1 MRTLLVLISGLVLLH
16 QSVYAQKADTLKL
29 SLSDAEQQ
37 FSQKNFLLLAQKY
50 GIEASKAAIIQA
62 GLLPNPTINLE
73 QTVIS
78 QPTIAN
84 DVPIGAF
91 GQRAIQIQQLIQ
103 VAGKRNKQIALAKAG
118 VEISQYQFSE
128 IIREL
133 LFQLRSS
140 FYQIHYL
147 EKTLIMYNQEI
158 QKITGLVNA
167 YQEQVQKGNV
177 PKKELIRLQSFLITL
192 EGEASNIVNQITDN
206 QTTIKV
212 LLADRTN
219 SILQPLVD
227 DTQIENLSIAG
238 LNLADLIGN
247 ATQNRPDLKV
257 QQANTQYAVANLNL
271 QKALAKPDVT
281 VGYSYDRAG
290 SYVNNYHALTVSM
303 ALPFFN
309 KNQGNIKIAEN
320 QIEANK
326 QYFAQ
331 TQNQLENE
339 VIQALTKAQENER
352 LFRKIDKKFQTDF
365 EKLITGVLENYQK
378 RNLTL
383 IEFTD
388 FLESYKNTVSQL
400 NILQNNRIQAF
411 ENLNFVVPRSF
422 PADWG

>member
-1 MRTLLVLISGLVLLH
+1 MKTLLVLIGSVVLLN
-16 QSVYAQKADTLKL
+16 QVVYAQKADTLKL

-78 QPTIAN
+78 KSTIAN
-84 DVPIGAF
+84 DAPIGPF

-147 EKTLIMYNQEI
+147 QKTLLMYNQEI
-158 QKITGLVNA
+158 QKISVLVNA
-167 YQEQVQKGNV
+167 YQEQVQKGNI
-177 PKKELIRLQSFLITL
+177 PQKELIRLQSFLITL
-192 EGEASNIVNQITDN
+192 EGEASDIVNQITND

-212 LLADRTN
+212 LLADR
-219 SILQPLVD
+219 SITIIDPLVD
-227 DTQIENLSIAG
+227 DTQVENINLTD
-238 LNLADLIGN
+238 LNLADLISN

-257 QQANTQYAVANLNL
+257 QEANTQYSIANLNL
-271 QKALAKPDVT
+271 QRALAKPDIT
-281 VGYSYDRAG
+281 VGYSYDRSG
-290 SYVNNYHALTVSM
+290 SYVNNYHALTLSM

-309 KNQGNIKIAEN
+309 KNQGNIKIAES

-326 QYFAQ
+326 QYFFQ

-339 VIQALTKAQENER
+339 VLQAYTKAQENDR
-352 LFRKIDKKFQTDF
+352 LFRKIDKKFQKNF
-365 EKLITGVLENYQK
+365 EKLILGVLENYQK

-388 FLESYKNTVSQL
+388 FLESYKNTVNQL
-400 NILQNNRIQAF
+400 NTLQNNRIQAF
-411 ENLNFVVPRSF
+411 ENLNFVV
-422 PADWG
+422 GKKVL

>member
-1 MRTLLVLISGLVLLH
+1 MKSLLVLIGSVLLLH
-16 QSVYAQKADTLKL
+16 QSTYAQKADTLKL

-37 FSQKNFLLLAQKY
+37 FSQKNFLLLAQKF
-50 GIEASKAAIIQA
+50 GIEASKAAIVQA
-62 GLLPNPTINLE
+62 GLLPNPTVNLE

-78 QPTIAN
+78 QSTVAN
-84 DVPIGAF
+84 DVPIGPF

-103 VAGKRNKQIALAKAG
+103 VAGKRNKQIALARAG

-128 IIREL
+128 LIREL
-133 LFQLRSS
+133 LFQLRGS

-147 EKTLIMYNQEI
+147 QKTLLMYNQEI
-158 QKITGLVNA
+158 QKITGLVVA
-167 YQEQVQKGNV
+167 YQEQVQKGNI
-177 PKKELIRLQSFLITL
+177 PQKELIRLQSFLITI
-192 EGEASNIVNQITDN
+192 EGEASDIINQITDN

-212 LLADRTN
+212 LLADRTPT
-219 SILQPLVD
+219 IIDPVVD
-227 DTQIENLSIAG
+227 DTQIQNINLSG
-238 LNLADLIGN
+238 LNLGDLIAN

-257 QQANTQYAVANLNL
+257 QNANTQYAVANLNL

-331 TQNQLENE
+331 IQNQLEND
-339 VIQALTKAQENER
+339 VLQAFTKAQENER
-352 LFRKIDKKFQTDF
+352 LFRKIDQKFQANF
-365 EKLITGVLENYQK
+365 EKLIAGVLENYQK

-400 NILQNNRIQAF
+400 NTLQNNRIQAF
-411 ENLNFVVPRSF
+411 EQLNFVV
-422 PADWG
+422 GKKVI

>member
-1 MRTLLVLISGLVLLH
+1 MKTLLVLISGVLLLH
-16 QSVYAQKADTLKL
+16 QSVYAQRADTLKL
-29 SLSDAEQQ
+29 SLLDAEQQ

-62 GLLPNPTINLE
+62 SLLPNPTVNLE
-73 QTVIS
+73 QTIITE
-78 QPTIAN
+78 PTIAN
-84 DVPIGAF
+84 DAPIGAF

-147 EKTLIMYNQEI
+147 EKTLMMYNQEI
-158 QKITGLVNA
+158 QKITGLVSA

-177 PKKELIRLQSFLITL
+177 PQKELIRLQSFLITL
-192 EGEASNIVNQITDN
+192 EGEASSIINQITDN
-206 QTTIKV
+206 QAIIKV
-212 LLADRTN
+212 LLADRTTTM
-219 SILQPLVD
+219 LEPLVD
-227 DTQIENLSIAG
+227 DTQIENLNTTG

-257 QQANTQYAVANLNL
+257 QEANTQYAVANLNL
-271 QKALAKPDVT
+271 QKALAKPDIT

-290 SYVNNYHALTVSM
+290 SYVNNYHALMVSM

-339 VIQALTKAQENER
+339 VLQAFTKAQENER

-365 EKLITGVLENYQK
+365 EKLIAGVLENYQK

-400 NILQNNRIQAF
+400 NTLQNNRIQAF
-411 ENLNFVVPRSF
+411 ENLNFVV
-422 PADWG
+422 GKKVI

>member
-1 MRTLLVLISGLVLLH
+1 MRFLLVLIGSFLLLS
-16 QSVYAQKADTLKL
+16 QSMYAQKADTLRL
-29 SLSDAEQQ
+29 TLPEAEQQ

-62 GLLPNPTINLE
+62 GLLPNPTVNIE
-73 QTVIS
+73 QAVIS
-78 QPTIAN
+78 QSTVAN
-84 DVPIGAF
+84 DAPIGPF
-91 GQRAIQIQQLIQ
+91 GQRAVQIQQLIQ
-103 VAGKRNKQIALAKAG
+103 VAGKRNKQIALARAG

-128 IIREL
+128 LIREL
-133 LFQLRSS
+133 LFQLRGS

-147 EKTLIMYNQEI
+147 QRTLLMYNQEI
-158 QKITGLVNA
+158 SKITSLVTA
-167 YQEQVQKGNV
+167 YQEQVKKGNI
-177 PKKELIRLQSFLITL
+177 PQKELIRLQSFLITI
-192 EGEASNIVNQITDN
+192 EGEASDIVNQIADN

-212 LLADRTN
+212 LLADRTTT
-219 SILQPLVD
+219 IIDPIVD
-227 DTQIENLSIAG
+227 DTQIQNINITG
-238 LNLADLIGN
+238 LNLGDLIAN
-247 ATQNRPDLKV
+247 ALQNRPDLKV
-257 QQANTQYAVANLNL
+257 QNANTQYAVANYNL

-320 QIEANK
+320 QIEANR
-326 QYFAQ
+326 QYYSQ

-339 VIQALTKAQENER
+339 VLLALTKAQENER
-352 LFRKIDKKFQTDF
+352 LFRKIDQTFQANF
-365 EKLITGVLENYQK
+365 EKLIAGVLENYQK

-411 ENLNFVVPRSF
+411 ENLNFVV
-422 PADWG
+422 GKKVL

>member
-1 MRTLLVLISGLVLLH
+1 MKFLLVLIGSILLLC
-16 QSVYAQKADTLKL
+16 QGMYAQKADTLKL
-29 SLSDAEQQ
+29 TLPEAEQQ

-62 GLLPNPTINLE
+62 GLLPNPTVNLE

-78 QPTIAN
+78 QSTVAN
-84 DVPIGAF
+84 DAPIGPF

-128 IIREL
+128 LIREL
-133 LFQLRSS
+133 LFQLRGS

-147 EKTLIMYNQEI
+147 QKTLLMYNQEI
-158 QKITGLVNA
+158 QKISGLVIS
-167 YQEQVQKGNV
+167 YQEQVDKGNI
-177 PKKELIRLQSFLITL
+177 PQKELIRLQSFLITI
-192 EGEASNIVNQITDN
+192 ESEASDIVNQITDN
-206 QTTIKV
+206 QTTIKI
-212 LLADRTN
+212 LLADRSN
-219 SILQPLVD
+219 SIIAPIVD
-227 DTQIENLSIAG
+227 DTQIQNTNLAG
-238 LNLADLIGN
+238 LNLGDLIGD
-247 ATQNRPDLKV
+247 AIQNRPDLKV
-257 QQANTQYAVANLNL
+257 QNATNQYSVANLNL

-326 QYFAQ
+326 QYYSQ

-339 VIQALTKAQENER
+339 VLQAFTKAQENER
-352 LFRKIDKKFQTDF
+352 LFRKIDQRFQANF
-365 EKLITGVLENYQK
+365 EKLIGGVLENYQK

-400 NILQNNRIQAF
+400 NTLQNNRIQAF
-411 ENLNFVVPRSF
+411 EQLNFVV
-422 PADWG
+422 GKKVI

>member
-1 MRTLLVLISGLVLLH
+1 MKTLLVLIGSVVLLN
-16 QSVYAQKADTLKL
+16 QIVYAQKADTLKL

-78 QPTIAN
+78 KSAVAN
-84 DVPIGAF
+84 DAPIGPF

-147 EKTLIMYNQEI
+147 QKTLLMYNQEI
-158 QKITGLVNA
+158 QKISVLVNA
-167 YQEQVQKGNV
+167 YQEQVQKGNI
-177 PKKELIRLQSFLITL
+177 PQKELIRLQSFLITL
-192 EGEASNIVNQITDN
+192 EGEASDIVNQIIND
-206 QTTIKV
+206 QTTVKV
-212 LLADRTN
+212 LLADR
-219 SILQPLVD
+219 SITIIDPLVD
-227 DTQIENLSIAG
+227 DTQIENISLTD
-238 LNLADLIGN
+238 LNLADLISN

-257 QQANTQYAVANLNL
+257 QEANTQYSIANLNL
-271 QKALAKPDVT
+271 QKALAKPDIT
-281 VGYSYDRAG
+281 VGYSYDRSG
-290 SYVNNYHALTVSM
+290 SYVNNYHALTLSM

-309 KNQGNIKIAEN
+309 KNQGNIKIAES

-326 QYFAQ
+326 QFFFQ

-339 VIQALTKAQENER
+339 VLQAYTKAQENDR
-352 LFRKIDKKFQTDF
+352 LFRKIDKKFQTNF
-365 EKLITGVLENYQK
+365 EKLISGVLINYQK

-388 FLESYKNTVSQL
+388 FLESYKNTVNQL
-400 NILQNNRIQAF
+400 NTLQNNRIQAF
-411 ENLNFVVPRSF
+411 ENLNFVV
-422 PADWG
+422 GKKVL

>member
-1 MRTLLVLISGLVLLH
+1 MKTLLVLIGSVVLLN
-16 QSVYAQKADTLKL
+16 QIVYAQKADTLKL

-78 QPTIAN
+78 KSAVAN
-84 DVPIGAF
+84 DAPIGPF

-147 EKTLIMYNQEI
+147 QKTLLMYNQEI
-158 QKITGLVNA
+158 QKISVLVNA
-167 YQEQVQKGNV
+167 YQEQVQKGNI
-177 PKKELIRLQSFLITL
+177 PQKELIRLQSFLITL
-192 EGEASNIVNQITDN
+192 EGEASDIVNQIIND
-206 QTTIKV
+206 QTTVKV
-212 LLADRTN
+212 LLADR
-219 SILQPLVD
+219 SITIIDPLVD
-227 DTQIENLSIAG
+227 DTQIENISLTD
-238 LNLADLIGN
+238 LNLADLISN

-257 QQANTQYAVANLNL
+257 QEANTQYSIANLNL
-271 QKALAKPDVT
+271 QRALAKPDIT
-281 VGYSYDRAG
+281 VGYSYDRSG
-290 SYVNNYHALTVSM
+290 SYVNNYHALTLSM

-309 KNQGNIKIAEN
+309 KNQGNIKIAES

-326 QYFAQ
+326 QFFFQ

-339 VIQALTKAQENER
+339 VLQAYTKAQENDR
-352 LFRKIDKKFQTDF
+352 LFRKIDKKFQTNF
-365 EKLITGVLENYQK
+365 EKLILGVLINYQK

-400 NILQNNRIQAF
+400 NTLQNNRIQAF
-411 ENLNFVVPRSF
+411 ENLNFVV
-422 PADWG
+422 GKKVL

>member
-1 MRTLLVLISGLVLLH
+1 MKFLLVLIGSVLLLH
-16 QSVYAQKADTLKL
+16 QSTYAQKADTLKL

-62 GLLPNPTINLE
+62 GLLPNPTVNLE

-78 QPTIAN
+78 QSTVAN
-84 DVPIGAF
+84 DAPIGSF

-103 VAGKRNKQIALAKAG
+103 VAGKRNKQIALARAG

-128 IIREL
+128 LIREL
-133 LFQLRSS
+133 LFQLRGS

-147 EKTLIMYNQEI
+147 QKTLLMYNQEI
-158 QKITGLVNA
+158 QKITSLVAA
-167 YQEQVQKGNV
+167 YQEQVDKGNI
-177 PKKELIRLQSFLITL
+177 PQKELIRLQSFLITI
-192 EGEASNIVNQITDN
+192 EGEASDIVNQITDN

-212 LLADRTN
+212 LLANRTN
-219 SILQPLVD
+219 TIIDPVVD
-227 DTQIENLSIAG
+227 DTQIQNINLSG

-257 QQANTQYAVANLNL
+257 QNANTQYAIANLNL
-271 QKALAKPDVT
+271 QKALAKPDIT

-320 QIEANK
+320 QIEASK
-326 QYFAQ
+326 QYYSQ

-339 VIQALTKAQENER
+339 VLQAFTKAQDNER
-352 LFRKIDKKFQTDF
+352 LFRKIDQKFQENF
-365 EKLITGVLENYQK
+365 EKLIAGVLENYQK

-388 FLESYKNTVSQL
+388 FLESYKNTVRQL
-400 NILQNNRIQAF
+400 NTLQNNRIQAF
-411 ENLNFVVPRSF
+411 EQLNFVV
-422 PADWG
+422 GKKVI

>member
-1 MRTLLVLISGLVLLH
+1 MKTLAIILIF
-16 QSVYAQKADTLKL
+16 SVGQTFAQKVDTLKL
-29 SLSDAEQQ
+29 TMPEAERQ
-37 FSQKNFLLLAQKY
+37 FSQKNFLLLAQKF

-73 QTVIS
+73 QTVITKS
-78 QPTIAN
+78 TIAN
-84 DVPIGAF
+84 DANIGPL

-103 VAGKRNKQIALAKAG
+103 VAGKRNKQIALARAG

-128 IIREL
+128 LIREL
-133 LFQLRSS
+133 LFQLRGS

-147 EKTLIMYNQEI
+147 QKTLLMYNQEI
-158 QKITGLVNA
+158 QKITGLVVA
-167 YQEQVQKGNV
+167 YQEQVQKGNI
-177 PKKELIRLQSFLITL
+177 PQKELIRLQSFLITI
-192 EGEASNIVNQITDN
+192 EGEASDIINQITDN

-219 SILQPLVD
+219 TIIDPVVD
-227 DTQIENLSIAG
+227 DTQIQNMNLTG
-238 LNLADLIGN
+238 LNVADLVGD
-247 ATQNRPDLKV
+247 ALQNRPDLKV
-257 QQANTQYAVANLNL
+257 QNATTQYSIANYNL

-281 VGYSYDRAG
+281 VGYSFDRAG

-309 KNQGNIKIAEN
+309 KNQGNIKIADN

-326 QYFAQ
+326 QYYAQ

-339 VIQALTKAQENER
+339 VLQAYTKAQENDR
-352 LFRKIDKKFQTDF
+352 LFRKIDQKFQANF
-365 EKLITGVLENYQK
+365 EKLIAGVLENYQK

-400 NILQNNRIQAF
+400 NTLQNNRIQAF
-411 ENLNFVVPRSF
+411 EQLNFVV
-422 PADWG
+422 GKKVL

>member
-1 MRTLLVLISGLVLLH
+1 MKFLLVVIGSIMLLNQGLF
-16 QSVYAQKADTLKL
+16 AQKADSLKL
-29 SLSDAEQQ
+29 TLPEAEQQ
-37 FSQKNFLLLAQKY
+37 FTQRNFLLLAQKY

-62 GLLPNPTINLE
+62 GLLPNPTVNLE
-73 QTVIS
+73 QTVITKS
-78 QPTIAN
+78 TIAN
-84 DVPIGAF
+84 DAEIGPL

-103 VAGKRNKQIALAKAG
+103 VAGKRNKQIALARAG
-118 VEISQYQFSE
+118 VEISQFQFSE
-128 IIREL
+128 LIREL
-133 LFQLRSS
+133 LFQLRGS

-147 EKTLIMYNQEI
+147 QKTLLMYNQEI
-158 QKITGLVNA
+158 SKITSLVSA
-167 YQEQVQKGNV
+167 YQEQVQKGNI
-177 PKKELIRLQSFLITL
+177 PQKELIRLQSFLITL
-192 EGEASNIVNQITDN
+192 EGEASDIINQITDN

-219 SILQPLVD
+219 TIIDPIVD
-227 DTQIENLSIAG
+227 DVQIQNINLVG

-257 QQANTQYAVANLNL
+257 QNANTQYAVANYNL

-326 QYFAQ
+326 QYYLQ

-339 VIQALTKAQENER
+339 VLQAYTKAQENNR
-352 LFRKIDKKFQTDF
+352 LFLKIDQKFQANF
-365 EKLITGVLENYQK
+365 EKLIAGVLENYQK

-400 NILQNNRIQAF
+400 NALQNNRIQAF
-411 ENLNFVVPRSF
+411 ENLNFVV
-422 PADWG
+422 GKKVI

>member
-1 MRTLLVLISGLVLLH
+1 MKTLLVLIGSLVLLS
-16 QSVYAQKADTLKL
+16 QIMYAQKSDTIKL
-29 SLSDAEQQ
+29 SLLDAEQQ

-62 GLLPNPTINLE
+62 GLLPNPTITLE

-84 DVPIGAF
+84 DAPIGPF
-91 GQRAIQIQQLIQ
+91 GQRALQIQQLIQ

-128 IIREL
+128 LIREL

-147 EKTLIMYNQEI
+147 QKTLLMYNQEI

-167 YQEQVQKGNV
+167 YQDQVQRGNI
-177 PKKELIRLQSFLITL
+177 PQKELIRLQSFLINL
-192 EGEASNIVNQITDN
+192 EGEASSIINQITDN
-206 QTTIKV
+206 QTIIKV
-212 LLADRTN
+212 LLADRT
-219 SILQPLVD
+219 ITIIDPLVD
-227 DTQIENLSIAG
+227 DTELENINMSG
-238 LNLADLIGN
+238 LNMADLIVN
-247 ATQNRPDLKV
+247 ATQNRSDLKV
-257 QQANTQYAVANLNL
+257 QEANTQYSIANFNL
-271 QKALAKPDVT
+271 QKALAKPDIT
-281 VGYSYDRAG
+281 VGYSYDRSG
-290 SYVNNYHALTVSM
+290 SYVNNYHALTLSM

-309 KNQGNIKIAEN
+309 RNQGNIKIAEN
-320 QIEANK
+320 QVEANK
-326 QYFAQ
+326 QYFSQ

-339 VIQALTKAQENER
+339 VLQAFIKAQENDR
-352 LFRKIDKKFQTDF
+352 LFRKIDKKFQTNF
-365 EKLITGVLENYQK
+365 EKLILGVLENYQK

-400 NILQNNRIQAF
+400 NTLQNNRIQAF
-411 ENLNFVVPRSF
+411 ENLNFVV
-422 PADWG
+422 GKKVL

>member
-1 MRTLLVLISGLVLLH
+1 MKTLLVLIGSCMLLS
-16 QSVYAQKADTLKL
+16 QVMYAQKADTLKL

-62 GLLPNPTINLE
+62 GLLPNPTVSLE

-84 DVPIGAF
+84 DAPIGPF
-91 GQRAIQIQQLIQ
+91 GQRAIQLQQLIQ
-103 VAGKRNKQIALAKAG
+103 IAGKRNKQIALAKAG
-118 VEISQYQFSE
+118 VEISQSQFLE
-128 IIREL
+128 LIREL

-147 EKTLIMYNQEI
+147 QRTLLMYNQEI

-167 YQEQVQKGNV
+167 YQDQVQKGNI
-177 PKKELIRLQSFLITL
+177 PQKELIRLQSFLITL
-192 EGEASNIVNQITDN
+192 EGEASGIINQITDN

-212 LLADRTN
+212 LLADR
-219 SILQPLVD
+219 SITIIDPLVD
-227 DTQIENLSIAG
+227 DTEIENIKLTG
-238 LNLADLIGN
+238 LNLADLIES

-257 QQANTQYAVANLNL
+257 QEANAQYSIANFNL
-271 QKALAKPDVT
+271 QKALAKPDIT
-281 VGYSYDRAG
+281 VGYSYDRSG
-290 SYVNNYHALTVSM
+290 SYVNDYHALTLSM

-309 KNQGNIKIAEN
+309 RNQGNIKIAEN

-326 QYFAQ
+326 QYFSQ
-331 TQNQLENE
+331 TQIQLENE
-339 VIQALTKAQENER
+339 VLQAFTKAQENDR
-352 LFRKIDKKFQTDF
+352 LFLKIDKKFQTNF
-365 EKLITGVLENYQK
+365 EKLISGVLENYQK

-400 NILQNNRIQAF
+400 NSLQNNRIQAF
-411 ENLNFVVPRSF
+411 ENLNFVV
-422 PADWG
+422 GKKVL

>member
-1 MRTLLVLISGLVLLH
+1 MKFLLVVIGSILLLN
-16 QSVYAQKADTLKL
+16 QGMYAQQADTLKL

-37 FSQKNFLLLAQKY
+37 FSQKSFLLLAQKY

-62 GLLPNPTINLE
+62 SLLPNPTVNLE

-78 QPTIAN
+78 QSTVAN
-84 DVPIGAF
+84 DAPIGPF

-103 VAGKRNKQIALAKAG
+103 VAGKRNKQIALARAG

-128 IIREL
+128 LIREL
-133 LFQLRSS
+133 LFQLRGS

-147 EKTLIMYNQEI
+147 QKTLVMYNQEI
-158 QKITGLVNA
+158 SKITGLVAA
-167 YQEQVQKGNV
+167 YQEQVDKGNI
-177 PKKELIRLQSFLITL
+177 PQKELIRLQSFLITI
-192 EGEASNIVNQITDN
+192 EGEASDIVNQITDN
-206 QTTIKV
+206 QTTIKI
-212 LLADRTN
+212 LLADRTPA
-219 SILQPLVD
+219 IIDPIVD
-227 DTQIENLSIAG
+227 DSQIQNINLTG

-257 QQANTQYAVANLNL
+257 QNANTQYAVANLNL

-326 QYFAQ
+326 QYYFQ

-339 VIQALTKAQENER
+339 VLQAYTKAQENDR
-352 LFRKIDKKFQTDF
+352 LFRKIDQKFQANF
-365 EKLITGVLENYQK
+365 EKLIAGVLENYQK

-400 NILQNNRIQAF
+400 NTLQNNRIQAF
-411 ENLNFVVPRSF
+411 EQLNFVV
-422 PADWG
+422 GKKVL

>member
-1 MRTLLVLISGLVLLH
+1 MKTLLVLIGSIVLLN
-16 QSVYAQKADTLKL
+16 QVVYAQTADTLKL

-37 FSQKNFLLLAQKY
+37 FSKKNFLLLAQKY

-78 QPTIAN
+78 QSTVAN
-84 DVPIGAF
+84 DAPIGPF
-91 GQRAIQIQQLIQ
+91 GQRAVQIQQLVQ

-147 EKTLIMYNQEI
+147 QKTLLMYNQEI
-158 QKITGLVNA
+158 QRISGLVNA
-167 YQEQVQKGNV
+167 YQEQVQKGNI
-177 PKKELIRLQSFLITL
+177 PQKELIRLQSFLITL
-192 EGEASNIVNQITDN
+192 EGEASDIINQINND

-212 LLADRTN
+212 LLADR
-219 SILQPLVD
+219 SITIIDPLVD
-227 DTQIENLSIAG
+227 DTQIENISLTD
-238 LNLADLIGN
+238 LNLADLISN

-257 QQANTQYAVANLNL
+257 QEANTQYSIANLNL
-271 QKALAKPDVT
+271 QRALAKPDIT
-281 VGYSYDRAG
+281 VGYSYDRSG
-290 SYVNNYHALTVSM
+290 SYVNNYHALTLSM

-326 QYFAQ
+326 QFFSQ

-339 VIQALTKAQENER
+339 VLQAYTKAQENDR
-352 LFRKIDKKFQTDF
+352 LFRKIDKKFQTNF
-365 EKLITGVLENYQK
+365 EKLIAGVLENYQK

-400 NILQNNRIQAF
+400 NTLQNNRIQAF
-411 ENLNFVVPRSF
+411 ENLNFVV
-422 PADWG
+422 GKKIL

>member
-1 MRTLLVLISGLVLLH
+1 MKILLVLISSVLLLN

-29 SLSDAEQQ
+29 SLHDAEQQ

-50 GIEASKAAIIQA
+50 GIEAAKAAIIQA
-62 GLLPNPTINLE
+62 SLLPNPTVNLE
-73 QTVIS
+73 QTVMS
-78 QPTIAN
+78 KATIAN
-84 DVPIGAF
+84 DAPIGAF

-147 EKTLIMYNQEI
+147 EKTLMMYNQEI
-158 QKITGLVNA
+158 QKITGLVSA
-167 YQEQVQKGNV
+167 YQEQVQKGNI
-177 PKKELIRLQSFLITL
+177 PQKEFFRLQSFLITL
-192 EGEASNIVNQITDN
+192 EGEASDIVNQITDN
-206 QTTIKV
+206 QTTIKI
-212 LLADRTN
+212 LLADRTTTM
-219 SILQPLVD
+219 LEPLVD
-227 DTQIENLSIAG
+227 DTEIENLNTTG
-238 LNLADLIGN
+238 LNLVDLIGN

-257 QQANTQYAVANLNL
+257 QQANTQYAIANLNL

-290 SYVNNYHALTVSM
+290 SYVNDYHALTVSM

-326 QYFAQ
+326 QYFSQ

-339 VIQALTKAQENER
+339 VLQAFTKAQENER

-365 EKLITGVLENYQK
+365 EKLIAGVLENYQK

-400 NILQNNRIQAF
+400 NTLQNNRIQAF
-411 ENLNFVVPRSF
+411 ENLNFVV
-422 PADWG
+422 GKKVI

>member
-1 MRTLLVLISGLVLLH
+1 MRFLLVLIGSFLLLS
-16 QSVYAQKADTLKL
+16 QSMYAQKADTLRL
-29 SLSDAEQQ
+29 TLPEAEQQ

-62 GLLPNPTINLE
+62 GLLPNPTVNVE

-78 QPTIAN
+78 QSTVAN
-84 DVPIGAF
+84 DVPIGPF

-103 VAGKRNKQIALAKAG
+103 VAGKRNKQIALARAG

-128 IIREL
+128 LIREL
-133 LFQLRSS
+133 LFQLRGS

-147 EKTLIMYNQEI
+147 QKTLLMYNQEI
-158 QKITGLVNA
+158 AKITSLVTA
-167 YQEQVQKGNV
+167 YQEQVKKGNI
-177 PKKELIRLQSFLITL
+177 PQKELIRLQSFLITI
-192 EGEASNIVNQITDN
+192 EGEASDIVNQIADN

-219 SILQPLVD
+219 TIIDPIVD
-227 DTQIENLSIAG
+227 DTQIQNINIAG
-238 LNLADLIGN
+238 LNLGDLIAN
-247 ATQNRPDLKV
+247 ALQNRPDLKV
-257 QQANTQYAVANLNL
+257 QSANTQYAVANYNL

-326 QYFAQ
+326 QYYSQ

-339 VIQALTKAQENER
+339 VLLALTKAQENER
-352 LFRKIDKKFQTDF
+352 LFRKIDQTFQANF
-365 EKLITGVLENYQK
+365 EKLIAGVLENYQK

-400 NILQNNRIQAF
+400 NTLQNNRIQAF
-411 ENLNFVVPRSF
+411 ENLNFVV
-422 PADWG
+422 GKKIL

>member
-1 MRTLLVLISGLVLLH
+1 MKFLLILIGSILLLN
-16 QSVYAQKADTLKL
+16 QGIYAQKADTLKL
-29 SLSDAEQQ
+29 TLPEAEQQ

-62 GLLPNPTINLE
+62 GLLPNPTVNLE

-78 QPTIAN
+78 QSTVAN
-84 DVPIGAF
+84 DAPIGPF

-128 IIREL
+128 LIREL
-133 LFQLRSS
+133 LFQLRGS

-147 EKTLIMYNQEI
+147 QKTLLMYNQEI
-158 QKITGLVNA
+158 QKISGLVIS
-167 YQEQVQKGNV
+167 YQEQVDKGNI
-177 PKKELIRLQSFLITL
+177 PQKELIRLQSFLITI
-192 EGEASNIVNQITDN
+192 ESEASDIVNQIADN
-206 QTTIKV
+206 QTTIKI
-212 LLADRTN
+212 LLADRSN
-219 SILQPLVD
+219 SIIAPIVD
-227 DTQIENLSIAG
+227 DTQIQNTNLAG
-238 LNLADLIGN
+238 LNLGDLIGD
-247 ATQNRPDLKV
+247 AIQNRPDLKV
-257 QQANTQYAVANLNL
+257 QNATNQYSVANLNL

-326 QYFAQ
+326 QYYSQ

-339 VIQALTKAQENER
+339 VLQAFTKAQENER
-352 LFRKIDKKFQTDF
+352 LFRKIDQRFQANF
-365 EKLITGVLENYQK
+365 EKLIGGVLENYQK

-400 NILQNNRIQAF
+400 NTLQNNRIQAF
-411 ENLNFVVPRSF
+411 EQLNFVV
-422 PADWG
+422 GKKIL

>member
-1 MRTLLVLISGLVLLH
+1 MKTLLVLIGSVVLLN
-16 QSVYAQKADTLKL
+16 QIVYAQKADTLKL

-78 QPTIAN
+78 KSAVAN
-84 DVPIGAF
+84 DAPIGPF

-103 VAGKRNKQIALAKAG
+103 VAGKRSKQIALAKAG

-147 EKTLIMYNQEI
+147 QKTLLMYNQEI
-158 QKITGLVNA
+158 QKISVLVNA
-167 YQEQVQKGNV
+167 YQEQVQKGNI
-177 PKKELIRLQSFLITL
+177 PQKELIRLQSFLITL
-192 EGEASNIVNQITDN
+192 EGEASDIVNQITND
-206 QTTIKV
+206 QTTVKV
-212 LLADRTN
+212 LLADR
-219 SILQPLVD
+219 SITIIDPLVD
-227 DTQIENLSIAG
+227 DTQIENISLTD
-238 LNLADLIGN
+238 LNLADLISN

-257 QQANTQYAVANLNL
+257 QEANTQYSIANLNL
-271 QKALAKPDVT
+271 QKALAKPDIT
-281 VGYSYDRAG
+281 VGYSYDRSG
-290 SYVNNYHALTVSM
+290 SYVNNYHALTLSM

-309 KNQGNIKIAEN
+309 KNQGNIKIAES

-326 QYFAQ
+326 QFFFQ

-339 VIQALTKAQENER
+339 VLQAYTKAQENDR
-352 LFRKIDKKFQTDF
+352 LFRKIDKKFQTNF
-365 EKLITGVLENYQK
+365 EKLISGVLINYQK

-388 FLESYKNTVSQL
+388 FLESYKNTVNQL
-400 NILQNNRIQAF
+400 NTLQNNRIQAF
-411 ENLNFVVPRSF
+411 ENLNFVV
-422 PADWG
+422 GKKVL

>member
-1 MRTLLVLISGLVLLH
+1 MRFLLVLIGSFLLLN
-16 QSVYAQKADTLKL
+16 QSMYAQKADTLRL
-29 SLSDAEQQ
+29 TLPEAEQQ

-62 GLLPNPTINLE
+62 GLLPNPTVNVE

-78 QPTIAN
+78 QSTVAN
-84 DVPIGAF
+84 DVPIGPF

-103 VAGKRNKQIALAKAG
+103 VAGKRNKQIALARAG

-128 IIREL
+128 LIREL
-133 LFQLRSS
+133 LFQLRGS

-147 EKTLIMYNQEI
+147 QKTLLMYNQEI
-158 QKITGLVNA
+158 AKITSLVTA
-167 YQEQVQKGNV
+167 YQEQVKKGNI
-177 PKKELIRLQSFLITL
+177 PQKELIRLQSFLITI
-192 EGEASNIVNQITDN
+192 EGEASDIVNQIADN

-219 SILQPLVD
+219 TIIDPIVD
-227 DTQIENLSIAG
+227 DTQIQNINIAG
-238 LNLADLIGN
+238 LNLGDLIAN
-247 ATQNRPDLKV
+247 ALQNRPDLKV
-257 QQANTQYAVANLNL
+257 QSANTQYAVANYNL

-326 QYFAQ
+326 QYYSQ

-339 VIQALTKAQENER
+339 VLLALTKAQENER
-352 LFRKIDKKFQTDF
+352 LFRKIDQTFQANF
-365 EKLITGVLENYQK
+365 EKLIAGVLENYQK

-400 NILQNNRIQAF
+400 NTLQNNRIQAF
-411 ENLNFVVPRSF
+411 ENLNFVV
-422 PADWG
+422 GKKIL

>member
-1 MRTLLVLISGLVLLH
+1 MKTLMIGIGLVCVH
-16 QSVYAQKADTLKL
+16 FWAFTQTTDTLRITL
-29 SLSDAEQQ
+29 PEAEQQ
-37 FSQKNFLLLAQKY
+37 FTKINFSLLAQKFN
-50 GIEASKAAIIQA
+50 IEASKAQIIQA
-62 GLLPNPTINLE
+62 QLLPNPTVNLE

-78 QPTIAN
+78 QSTVAN
-84 DVPIGAF
+84 DVPIGPF

-103 VAGKRNKQIALAKAG
+103 VAGKRNKQIALARAG

-128 IIREL
+128 LIREL
-133 LFQLRSS
+133 LFQLRGS

-147 EKTLIMYNQEI
+147 QKTLLMYNQEI
-158 QKITGLVNA
+158 QKITSLVAA
-167 YQEQVQKGNV
+167 YQEQVDKGNI
-177 PKKELIRLQSFLITL
+177 PQKELIRLQSFLITI
-192 EGEASNIVNQITDN
+192 EGEASDIVNQITDN

-219 SILQPLVD
+219 TIIDPVVD
-227 DTQIENLSIAG
+227 DSQIQNMSLVG
-238 LNLADLIGN
+238 LNVADLIAN
-247 ATQNRPDLKV
+247 ATENRPDLKV
-257 QQANTQYAVANLNL
+257 QNANTQYAVANYNL

-326 QYFAQ
+326 QYFSQ

-339 VIQALTKAQENER
+339 VLQAYTKAQENER
-352 LFRKIDKKFQTDF
+352 LFRKIDQKFQANF
-365 EKLITGVLENYQK
+365 EKLIAGVLENYQK

-411 ENLNFVVPRSF
+411 EQLNFVV
-422 PADWG
+422 GKKVI

>member
-1 MRTLLVLISGLVLLH
+1 MKILLVLISSVLLLN

-29 SLSDAEQQ
+29 SLPDAEQQ

-50 GIEASKAAIIQA
+50 GIEAAKAAIIQA
-62 GLLPNPTINLE
+62 SLLPNPTVNLE

-78 QPTIAN
+78 KATIAN
-84 DVPIGAF
+84 DAPIGAF

-147 EKTLIMYNQEI
+147 EKTLLMYNQEI
-158 QKITGLVNA
+158 QKITVLVSA
-167 YQEQVQKGNV
+167 YQEQVQKGNI
-177 PKKELIRLQSFLITL
+177 PQKELIRLQSFLITL
-192 EGEASNIVNQITDN
+192 EGEASDIINQITDN

-219 SILQPLVD
+219 TILEPLVD
-227 DTQIENLSIAG
+227 DTQIENLNTTG
-238 LNLADLIGN
+238 LNLADLIAN
-247 ATQNRPDLKV
+247 AIQNRPDLKV
-257 QQANTQYAVANLNL
+257 QEANTQYAIANLNL

-290 SYVNNYHALTVSM
+290 SYVNNYHAITVSM

-331 TQNQLENE
+331 TQNQLQNE
-339 VIQALTKAQENER
+339 VLQAFTKAQENER

-365 EKLITGVLENYQK
+365 EKLIAGVLENYQK

-400 NILQNNRIQAF
+400 NTLQNNRIQAF
-411 ENLNFVVPRSF
+411 ENLNFVV
-422 PADWG
+422 GKKVI

>member
-1 MRTLLVLISGLVLLH
+1 MKTLLVLIGSIVLLN
-16 QSVYAQKADTLKL
+16 QVVYAQKADTLKL

-78 QPTIAN
+78 KSAVAN
-84 DVPIGAF
+84 DAPIGPF

-147 EKTLIMYNQEI
+147 QKTLLMYNQEI
-158 QKITGLVNA
+158 QKISVLVNA
-167 YQEQVQKGNV
+167 YQEQVQKGNI
-177 PKKELIRLQSFLITL
+177 PQKELIRLQSFLITL
-192 EGEASNIVNQITDN
+192 EGEASDIVNQIIND
-206 QTTIKV
+206 QTTVKV
-212 LLADRTN
+212 LLADR
-219 SILQPLVD
+219 SITIIDPLVD
-227 DTQIENLSIAG
+227 DTQIENISLTD
-238 LNLADLIGN
+238 LNLANLISN

-257 QQANTQYAVANLNL
+257 QEANTQYSIANLNL
-271 QKALAKPDVT
+271 QRALAKPDIT
-281 VGYSYDRAG
+281 VGYSYDRSG
-290 SYVNNYHALTVSM
+290 SYVNNYHALTLSM

-309 KNQGNIKIAEN
+309 KNQGNIKIAES

-326 QYFAQ
+326 QFFFQ

-339 VIQALTKAQENER
+339 VLQAYTKAQENDR
-352 LFRKIDKKFQTDF
+352 LFRKIDKKFQTNF
-365 EKLITGVLENYQK
+365 EKLILGVLINYQK

-400 NILQNNRIQAF
+400 NTLQNNRIQAF
-411 ENLNFVVPRSF
+411 ENLNFVV
-422 PADWG
+422 GKKVL